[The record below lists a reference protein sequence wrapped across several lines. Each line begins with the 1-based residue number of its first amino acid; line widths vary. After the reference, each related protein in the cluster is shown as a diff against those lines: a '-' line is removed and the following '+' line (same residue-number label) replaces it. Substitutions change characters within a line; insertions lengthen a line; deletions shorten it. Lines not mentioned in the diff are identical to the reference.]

1 MPRRHRTDYPGA
13 WHHVMNR
20 GIAKRLLFED
30 RACMRQFLCH
40 VALAVR
46 RGEIRVHSFCLL
58 PNHFHLLVSSPKG
71 QLSKAMQRIL
81 NGYSRWFNRRSR
93 RDGTL
98 YRARYL
104 AKPVESMTYRRVLV
118 GYIDDNPVAA
128 GIVDDSGD
136 YPYGSAHA
144 WATGRFPPWLS
155 RDWILEELGP
165 MESTRASQ
173 SDSYR
178 SVFGTANSG
187 ELRELVERRSERAA
201 FNGDAL
207 DDLVSAA
214 PARVRAWMIRKARLA
229 DGLVPGQPVTGMAS
243 VARALKAGRKGCRNW
258 QVRSGQRFLNA
269 WLLIEVMMLR
279 DLCSLSFPEIGRRLR
294 VTDVTARRH
303 YLRHQ
308 QLFESDE
315 CYRSVALETVALA
328 LRTCHSPSNMVGL

>member
-1 MPRRHRTDYPGA
+1 MPRRHRIDYPGA

-20 GIAKRLLFED
+20 GIAKRPLFED

-46 RGEIRVHSFCLL
+46 RGEIRVHGFCLL
-58 PNHFHLLVSSPKG
+58 PNHFHVLLSSPLG
-71 QLSKAMQRIL
+71 QLPKAMQRIL

-104 AKPVESMTYRRVLV
+104 SKPVESMTYRRILV

-128 GIVDDSGD
+128 GIVEDPGD

-155 RDWILEELGP
+155 REWILEELGLSEP
-165 MESTRASQ
+165 SPGSLG
-173 SDSYR
+173 DPYR
-178 SVFGTANSG
+178 SVFGTLNSS
-187 ELRELVERRSERAA
+187 ELQELVERRSGRHAYE
-201 FNGDAL
+201 GDAL
-207 DDLVSAA
+207 DDLVAAA
-214 PARVRAWMIRKARLA
+214 PEKVRAWMIRKAHLA

-243 VARALKAGRKGCRNW
+243 VVHGLRAGRRRRPSW
-258 QVRSGQRFLNA
+258 RVRAGQRCLDA

-294 VTDVTARRH
+294 MTDVTARRH
-303 YLRHQ
+303 YLRHRQ
-308 QLFESDE
+308 VFESDE
-315 CYRSVALETVALA
+315 GYRSASLEAVAAALQE
-328 LRTCHSPSNMVGL
+328 CHPCSSMVGL